1 MVFPAGVFSGANQV
15 MLRLTKVVWVIL
27 VVTVLVATGVMLRT
41 SVAQKASVPKPQN
54 NLALGEEHVRQL
66 LLLMDKDNDGKVSK
80 QEYMSFME
88 AEFERLDKKKSEDLD
103 VTELVRTSLIT
114 SHPTHSYTG
123 K

>member
-1 MVFPAGVFSGANQV
+1 

-27 VVTVLVATGVMLRT
+27 IVTVLVATGVMLRT
-41 SVAQKASVPKPQN
+41 SAAQKASVPKPQN

-66 LLLMDKDNDGKVSK
+66 LLLMDKDDDGKVSK

-103 VTELVRTSLIT
+103 VAELVRTTLIT
-114 SHPTHSYTG
+114 SRPAHSYTG